1 MLASFRSMAQTPQ
14 VRVFFVDSAGYNQI
28 APWLLPQVAISGYY
42 DNLLHLPSITIA
54 GVTHSVTNGQN
65 WTLPTGGT
73 VTSITPGWNF
83 SNSTP
88 ITAAGTIQDDSTKV
102 QTVANLFPKSDT
114 RYVKLPT
121 INVGITRPING
132 TAFTVS
138 STKVANV
145 FYNITIS
152 CTATIGSASTGTVT
166 LQALIAGTWTTLEE
180 VTNSN
185 TVTLAVA
192 LNSVNVQ
199 TLVLACAIPLGL
211 QVRMNSTTSG
221 STVIT
226 YIRGVESF

>member
-1 MLASFRSMAQTPQ
+1 MKKTLITILALFAFIGVKAQSTPPMDS
-14 VRVFFVDSAGYNQI
+14 VNYSSHSYAATMTRRHYMDSLRNVDSIRRNV
-28 APWLLPQVAISGYY
+28 LLA
-42 DNLLHLPSITIA
+42 LK
-54 GVTHSVTNGQN
+54 QN
-65 WTLPTGGT
+65 TATAGT

-83 SNSTP
+83 TSNTP
-88 ITAAGTIQDDSTKV
+88 ITTAGTMQDDSLKV
-102 QTVANLFPKSDT
+102 QTVANLFPKADA
-114 RYVKLPT
+114 RYSKLPT

-166 LQALIAGTWTTLEE
+166 LQALIAGTWTTLAE

-185 TVTLAVA
+185 TVTLAIV

-199 TLVLACAIPLGL
+199 TVVLSSAIPLGV
-211 QVRMNSTTSG
+211 QVRMNSTISG
-221 STVIT
+221 TTTIT
-226 YIRGVESF
+226 YLRGVESF